1 MEPRRIE
8 GSFAQGWG
16 IAITVLIVAAGLFI
30 GAGMIKRATFH
41 SPNDVLAPSS
51 AESSAAH

>member
-1 MEPRRIE
+1 MEPRRVE
-8 GSFAQGWG
+8 GSFSQGWG
-16 IAITVLIVAAGLFI
+16 IAITVLIVAAGFFI

-51 AESSAAH
+51 TESSAAH